1 MSEKTKSRLIKHALH
16 HVRNLRLQISAIE
29 NQCELF
35 EICRQGWRE
44 DLEQAIQE
52 LKIAINRVRELLEE

>member
-1 MSEKTKSRLIKHALH
+1 MSEKTKSRLINYALFY
-16 HVRNLRLQISAIE
+16 VRNLRLQISSIE

-35 EICRQGWRE
+35 EISRQGWRE